1 MWQRIQTLYLAIAT
15 ILIGS
20 LFFSKVATVIGP
32 EGEDVFIMYY
42 EKWNYLLFLISIFLA
57 NGICLLSY
65 KVRLLQMRVAVIAAL
80 LLIGFQ
86 IWLGVDFLKHK
97 DEMVFSFTLVFPLA
111 AAILDLLAARNIALD
126 EAMVQATARLR
137 SAKRK
142 HGR

>member
-15 ILIGS
+15 ILLGS
-20 LFFSKVATVIGP
+20 LFFSKVATVVGP

-42 EKWNYLLFLISIFLA
+42 EKWNYLLFLISVFLA

-65 KVRLLQMRVAVIAAL
+65 KARLLQMRVAVLSAL
-80 LLIGFQ
+80 LLLGLQ
-86 IWLGVDFLKHK
+86 IWLGVDYFRHR
-97 DEMVFSFTLVFPLA
+97 DEMIFSFTIIFPLIA
-111 AAILDLLAARNIALD
+111 SFLDILAARNIALD

-142 HGR
+142 NHR